1 MYRDLLDGKNSQINK
16 KIDQNDNQTGK
27 ETDLGRVIGKNGK
40 TANAIRCLVQ
50 ASSSIHDRVSNSKD
64 TLSSGGKFGNVY
76 LKSYDTGIENGPVD
90 FTGLAMLHGTPSEPE
105 YVLNNDQ
112 AYNLLTNLTTKKA
125 ETEKIGG
132 DTDKSTNYNVYGDIV
147 LEGVDDPAEFWN
159 AITKSISNRRNVTK
173 NSKKL

>member
-1 MYRDLLDGKNSQINK
+1 MD
-16 KIDQNDNQTGK
+16 
-27 ETDLGRVIGKNGK
+27 
-40 TANAIRCLVQ
+40 
-50 ASSSIHDRVSNSKD
+50 DRVSSSKD

-125 ETEKIGG
+125 ETEKVGG
-132 DTDKSTNYNVYGDIV
+132 NTDKSTNYNVYGDIV
-147 LEGVDDPAEFWN
+147 LEGVDNPAEFWN
-159 AITKSISNRRNVTK
+159 AMTKSISNRRNVTK